1 MKDFPRNALGQG
13 DQVRA
18 ERQSAVSLRLLFV
31 KTFLSIL
38 LSLAA
43 TAAFCQPY
51 PSKPIKVISP
61 WSAGGPA
68 EALARVVTTRMSEA
82 LGQPIVIESRG
93 GANGEIGTA
102 EVARSAPDGYTI
114 LLSHLG
120 PTAISPALKK
130 DLPYDSVKD
139 FEPISQVV
147 AGPTLLVVRNDLPVK
162 NVKELLAYAKA
173 NPGKLTYGS
182 VGIGSTTHLAGEMLN
197 MTAGIDAVHVPYKGS
212 TPILVDMMGGRID
225 MAFVGISGSLQQ
237 ARAGQIRAIAISTL
251 KRSASAPDIPAVA
264 ETLPGFELNSW
275 YGMMAPAGTPKPV
288 VARLNQELVKALL
301 MPDVIEWM
309 KQNGLDPRG
318 TTPEEH
324 AAYIKAEIAKWAKV
338 VKAARVS
345 QE

>member
-1 MKDFPRNALGQG
+1 MMKLKLVLSALLVAASAGAAAQP
-13 DQVRA
+13 A
-18 ERQSAVSLRLLFV
+18 SQS
-31 KTFLSIL
+31 
-38 LSLAA
+38 
-43 TAAFCQPY
+43 Y
-51 PSKPIKVISP
+51 PNKAIRVISP

-68 EALARVVTTRMSEA
+68 EALARVVTMKMSEA
-82 LGQPIVIESRG
+82 LGQPIVIESKG
-93 GANGEIGTA
+93 GANGMIGTA
-102 EVARSAPDGYTI
+102 LVAKAAPDGYTI

-120 PTAISPALKK
+120 PTAISPALQK
-130 DLPYDSVKD
+130 DMPYDSLKD

-162 NVKELLAYAKA
+162 NVKELLEYAKA

-237 ARAGQIRAIAISTL
+237 AKAGQIRAIAISTL
-251 KRSASAPDIPAVA
+251 RRSASAPEIPAVA

-275 YGMMAPAGTPKPV
+275 YGMSAPAGTPRPIV
-288 VARLNQELVKALL
+288 MRLNQELNKALL

-324 AAYIKAEIAKWAKV
+324 GAYIRAEIAKWAKV
-338 VKAARVS
+338 VQAAKIPAN
-345 QE
+345 